1 MQRTSR
7 RDMLKVGAA
16 GLAGLGAI
24 AGRAGAQAAGQAG
37 PKNFT
42 AIPVW

>member
-24 AGRAGAQAAGQAG
+24 AGRAGAQAG